1 MADMGRA
8 DKADSQAWRTGRT
21 PNGANTAGRAVF
33 LWRARHTSGLTERR
47 FARILAFLGR
57 ANAGQPTSSR
67 ATRGAPDTVSKR
79 FLMTLPAR
87 FH

>member
-8 DKADSQAWRTGRT
+8 DKADSQAWRK
-21 PNGANTAGRAVF
+21 PNGANTAGHAVF

-67 ATRGAPDTVSKR
+67 AARGAPDTVSKR